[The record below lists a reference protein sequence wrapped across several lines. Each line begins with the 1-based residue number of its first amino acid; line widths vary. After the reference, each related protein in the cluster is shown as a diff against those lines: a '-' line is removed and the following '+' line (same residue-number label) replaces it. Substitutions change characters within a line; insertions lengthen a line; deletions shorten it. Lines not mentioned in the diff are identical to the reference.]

1 MAGYLGFDAT
11 DEKPFIFVSY
21 NTEDQVRLSKIAKEL
36 RAHQINI
43 WYDNG
48 IHRIS
53 DEEWQEQI
61 AIHIREAEIVFF
73 FLTQGIFEKKN
84 SFVKKEYDLAT
95 RHAKKICLVMLDEI
109 DPTIIPAKYDF
120 WWGDISNRQ
129 SIEAAR
135 MSEVQIA
142 EEICKEC
149 RRVGI
154 AVPAAQQVGSSGSV
168 PQHGG
173 GSGPRTSGSQA
184 SGSNQ
189 QQAAQKSSPAVIIA
203 AAVIIL
209 ALLGV
214 FGYRALSGSGK
225 NDNKPVSATAANTG
239 VGNQTDA
246 SEKPQDASAV
256 STANTPV
263 ETTDLSAANDASG
276 DLTDAADTPSVSDD
290 TPAA

>member
-84 SFVKKEYDLAT
+84 SFVKKEYDLST

-109 DPTIIPAKYDF
+109 DPQIIPAKYDF

-149 RRVGI
+149 RRAGI

-173 GSGPRTSGSQA
+173 VPGPRTSGSQA

-189 QQAAQKSSPAVIIA
+189 QQAAQKSSRQSSSLQPSLYLLCWGCLAIA
-203 AAVIIL
+203 L
-209 ALLGV
+209 
-214 FGYRALSGSGK
+214 
-225 NDNKPVSATAANTG
+225 
-239 VGNQTDA
+239 
-246 SEKPQDASAV
+246 
-256 STANTPV
+256 
-263 ETTDLSAANDASG
+263 
-276 DLTDAADTPSVSDD
+276 
-290 TPAA
+290 